1 MNVGGKEMH
10 FLEHLEE
17 FRKVVIHSVIA
28 VAIGAMVGWSFAPRV
43 LESIIHNTVG
53 YAVVLSPLESFGEHI
68 RVAIILGLVLSLPFV
83 LYRIWSF
90 IVPGLLGKEKSVVGP
105 LVVSSLVLFLVGGA
119 FAYFLVIPAMV
130 KVLLS
135 FQTPSMKQMLQLSEV
150 LKFVYNMIL
159 ACGILFQL
167 PLVTLI
173 LAWVG
178 IVTPQFLLKKWR
190 HAIVIVLFITAIV
203 TPGDVASAQLFLG
216 LPVMALYFL
225 SIGVAF
231 LVKRKPREAG
241 NGSA

>member
-10 FLEHLEE
+10 FLDHLEE

-28 VAIGAMVGWSFAPRV
+28 VAVGAMAGWSFAPRV

-53 YAVVLSPLESFGEHI
+53 RAVILSPLESFSEHI
-68 RVAIILGLVLSLPFV
+68 RLALILGLLISLPFV
-83 LYRIWSF
+83 LYKIWSF
-90 IVPGLLGKEKSVVGP
+90 VVPGLLGKEKSVVGP
-105 LVVSSLVLFLVGGA
+105 LVASSLVLFLLGGA

-135 FQTPSMKQMLQLSEV
+135 FRTPSMQQMLQLSEV

-190 HAIVIVLFITAIV
+190 HAIVIVLMITALV
-203 TPGDVASAQLFLG
+203 TPGDVATAQIFLG
-216 LPVMALYFL
+216 LPVMLLYFI

-231 LVKRKPREAG
+231 MVKRKPREADDG
-241 NGSA
+241 GA